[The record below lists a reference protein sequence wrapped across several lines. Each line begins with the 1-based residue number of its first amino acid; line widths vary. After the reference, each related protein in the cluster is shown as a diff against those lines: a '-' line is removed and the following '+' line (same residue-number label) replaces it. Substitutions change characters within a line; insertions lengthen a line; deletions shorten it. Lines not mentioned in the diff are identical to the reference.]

1 MCMGAHAHLPPQ
13 DRTATTL
20 GAGREVIATEGVS
33 PADRAAKAA
42 FLPMFG
48 FAKFVGP
55 ELSRFCSSNA
65 RLTDSMLWSGGAL
78 SVSSSFSGIGGPEV
92 ALRYVEAAGAQGHIP
107 AVRFSLERCFEHSTN
122 CQKFLGSNFEP
133 RHLHS
138 DLLGLLPPCSRA
150 AVAEIERTTELP
162 YNKWQ
167 EVIMKS
173 DLLPKAHCLIH
184 PCSLCPLDS
193 TDIEVACPVCVDY
206 SKRNRSRLG
215 RNGPHSKSLL
225 TWAKMMRAVQPRLI
239 FNENSNQ
246 FDEDILPTLLG
257 DVYHIERFE
266 VSPHSVGHT
275 SLNRPRAY
283 TIMIHKLKTEVVGDM
298 RLLWK
303 API

>member
-1 MCMGAHAHLPPQ
+1 MARFRCQA
-13 DRTATTL
+13 
-20 GAGREVIATEGVS
+20 VS
-33 PADRAAKAA
+33 RALAVPKS
-42 FLPMFG
+42 P
-48 FAKFVGP
+48 
-55 ELSRFCSSNA
+55 
-65 RLTDSMLWSGGAL
+65 
-78 SVSSSFSGIGGPEV
+78 
-92 ALRYVEAAGAQGHIP
+92 GAQGHIP

-122 CQKFLGSNFEP
+122 CQKLLGSNFGP

-173 DLLPKAHCLIH
+173 DLLPTAHCLIH
-184 PCSLCPLDS
+184 PGSLCPLDS

-246 FDEDILPTLLG
+246 FDGDILPTLLR
-257 DVYHIERFE
+257 H
-266 VSPHSVGHT
+266 VSH
-275 SLNRPRAY
+275 
-283 TIMIHKLKTEVVGDM
+283 
-298 RLLWK
+298 
-303 API
+303 